1 MPEPAAPSRAT
12 ASHPVHPS
20 NPAGLTRLA
29 TAFHVL
35 VGATAGLIVLGAL
48 VRAHAAGLACPDWP
62 LCFGDVIPQ
71 MNLEVAFEWSHR
83 VFAGGISLAFGGLAF
98 LVFRRTD
105 APRSARGLVAVAAAL
120 LAVQV
125 LLGALTVWLRLASWT
140 VTAHLITGNTFALTL
155 LLIACSLR
163 DAAQPPLMRPSPTA
177 AVRGLVIVSAV
188 LLLLQILLG
197 GLVSS
202 NYAGMACPAWPTC
215 NGGLW
220 FPTWRGNVGLHLLHR
235 SNGYALLSVLALS
248 AALSA
253 RNAGLRRWTLLAL
266 GLGVCEA
273 LVGISNVL
281 LGIPV
286 EITGLH
292 SALAAALVL
301 TLTLAVRDV
310 CARGAET
317 A

>member
-1 MPEPAAPSRAT
+1 
-12 ASHPVHPS
+12 
-20 NPAGLTRLA
+20 
-29 TAFHVL
+29 
-35 VGATAGLIVLGAL
+35 
-48 VRAHAAGLACPDWP
+48 
-62 LCFGDVIPQ
+62 
-71 MNLEVAFEWSHR
+71 
-83 VFAGGISLAFGGLAF
+83 
-98 LVFRRTD
+98 
-105 APRSARGLVAVAAAL
+105 
-120 LAVQV
+120 
-125 LLGALTVWLRLASWT
+125 

-310 CARGAET
+310 CARGAAT